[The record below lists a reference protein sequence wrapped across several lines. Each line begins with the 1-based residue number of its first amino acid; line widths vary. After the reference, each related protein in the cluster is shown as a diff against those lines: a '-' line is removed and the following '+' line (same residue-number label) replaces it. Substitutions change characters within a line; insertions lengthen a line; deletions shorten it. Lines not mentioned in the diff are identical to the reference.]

1 MEIFHMWDIVSLLGL
16 PMPTAGRSSY
26 YIQCPCCDENPREKH
41 LNINLKKEVFRCP
54 RCGISRGIFDLFAL
68 YTRAPRDKVRRE
80 LVERIGLPELMARQ
94 KKNIV
99 EKQKEECPLADIELR
114 NSIYTALLDK
124 LSLAA
129 DHKENLMNRG
139 LTEQDVELLKYKTTP
154 VVGMS
159 AIAKQ
164 LQMTLEDL
172 RNEGLLEI
180 KTAFDMDFATN
191 HHVQN
196 GYNSLLQLLGNMG
209 FPFGT
214 YLWDPRYKGLDDYIW
229 ECCLQRQ
236 TQ

>member
-54 RCGISRGIFDLFAL
+54 RCGISGGIFDLYAL
-68 YTRAPRDKVRRE
+68 YTGASRDKVRKE
-80 LVERIGLPELMARQ
+80 LVERIGPPELMVRP

-99 EKQKEECPLADIELR
+99 EKQKEECPLADIESR
-114 NSIYTALLDK
+114 NSVYTALLDK

-139 LTEQDVELLKYKTTP
+139 LTEQDVELLEYKTTP

-164 LQMTLEDL
+164 LQSD
-172 RNEGLLEI
+172 GLHL
-180 KTAFDMDFATN
+180 AG
-191 HHVQN
+191 VP
-196 GYNSLLQLLGNMG
+196 G
-209 FPFGT
+209 FYRDKSGA
-214 YLWDPRYKGLDDYIW
+214 
-229 ECCLQRQ
+229 
-236 TQ
+236 